1 MRTIQSLT
9 LYLSLFVLLVSAA
22 STDGDGAFEAQI
34 NTLKGECKALLKD
47 ARYEGAKITYYNA
60 GASKQVK
67 NVEVFM
73 FLSNE
78 YVYAIS
84 TKKCSVPLT
93 IRLYDAA
100 ADVEE
105 RTLIKEYKNYQGKN
119 FTISSVELNKIYRKK
134 VPEVERLK
142 NLHIEYAL
150 GAGKT
155 AKEAIILVMGH
166 K

>member
-1 MRTIQSLT
+1 MKTIQSLS
-9 LYLSLFVLLVSAA
+9 LYLGLFMLLVSA
-22 STDGDGAFEAQI
+22 GEDGAFDAQI

-47 ARYEGAKITYYNA
+47 ARYEGAKITYFNP
-60 GASKQVK
+60 GANKQAK

-78 YVYAIS
+78 YVFAIS

-100 ADVEE
+100 EDVEE
-105 RTLIKEYKNYQGKN
+105 RTLIKEYKNYQGKT
-119 FTISSVELNKIYRKK
+119 FSFSSLELNKLYRKK

-142 NLHIEYAL
+142 NLHIEYAI
-150 GAGKT
+150 GAGKST
-155 AKEAIILVMGH
+155 REAIVLVMGH

>member
-1 MRTIQSLT
+1 MKTIKSLT
-9 LYLSLFVLLVSAA
+9 ICLGLLVFLISA
-22 STDGDGAFEAQI
+22 SDDGAFDAQI

-47 ARYEGAKITYYNA
+47 ARYEGAKITYFNP
-60 GASKQVK
+60 GNSKQTK

-78 YVYAIS
+78 YVYAVS
-84 TKKCSVPLT
+84 TKKCTAPLT

-100 ADVEE
+100 SDVEE
-105 RTLIKEYKNYQGKN
+105 RTLIKEYKNHQGKL
-119 FTISSVELNKIYRKK
+119 FTFNSLELNKIYRKK

-142 NLHIEYAL
+142 NLHIEYSI
-150 GAGKT
+150 GTGKA